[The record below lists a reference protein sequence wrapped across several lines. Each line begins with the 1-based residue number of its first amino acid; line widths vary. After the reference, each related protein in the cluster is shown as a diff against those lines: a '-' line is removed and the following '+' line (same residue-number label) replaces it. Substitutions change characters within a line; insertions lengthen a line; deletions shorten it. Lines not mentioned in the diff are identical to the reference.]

1 MVVSHIAPQRASR
14 RGISLPAGLLLLCV
28 VIGGSGCQTQ
38 APVTNRRLIEHQ
50 ALIDF
55 SGLAP
60 AETVEEV
67 KVRASVPRNW
77 QLLPFKHSPLFS
89 HAQWKS
95 PSTYTGVGTVH
106 VSMPWPL
113 GEKAIVWLAKR
124 EYTNKAN
131 DGRII
136 REWTDAVGRS
146 WFEAENNKYHVQ
158 GYVIARGFNAWIVYF
173 GYKTGYPPDL
183 AELSIAAR
191 AAETFIPNPEAGGS
205 PKAPADAEPSTAAAS
220 D

>member
-1 MVVSHIAPQRASR
+1 MVVSNIATRRACR
-14 RGISLPAGLLLLCV
+14 CGRALFPGLLLFIL
-28 VIGGSGCQTQ
+28 IGSTGCQTQ

-60 AETVEEV
+60 VTYVDEV
-67 KVRASVPRNW
+67 KVRASVPHNW
-77 QLLPFKHSPLFS
+77 QLLPFKQGALYA

-95 PSTYTGVGTVH
+95 PSTYTGVGAVH

-113 GEKAIVWLAKR
+113 GDKAIVWLAKR

-136 REWTDAVGRS
+136 REWIDDLGRT

-158 GYVIARGFNAWIVYF
+158 GYVLTRGFNAWIVYF

-191 AAETFIPNPEAGGS
+191 AAETFIPDPDAGPA
-205 PKAPADAEPSTAAAS
+205 PKAPADSDPVTAAAS
-220 D
+220 N